1 MKVKVVKPFADKETF
16 KMYKVGQVIDLP
28 DNRASS
34 AVSRGLVA
42 QIAVKVPKNVETAI
56 KVPEKETAVEKP
68 EKKVETPEKKAAPK
82 SVAKK
87 PAAKKKQR

>member
-16 KMYKVGQVIDLP
+16 RMYNVGQVVDLP

-34 AVSRGLVA
+34 AVSRGLA
-42 QIAVKVPKNVETAI
+42 TAVKVPKNVETAI
-56 KVPEKETAVEKP
+56 KVHETETAVEKP

>member
-1 MKVKVVKPFADKETF
+1 MKVKVIKPFADKETF

-42 QIAVKVPKNVETAI
+42 EMAVKVPKNVETAN
-56 KVPEKETAVEKP
+56 KVPEKKTAEDR
-68 EKKVETPEKKAAPK
+68 KAVK
-82 SVAKK
+82 HT
-87 PAAKKKQR
+87 AKKKEE

>member
-16 KMYKVGQVIDLP
+16 RMYKVGQVIDLP

-34 AVSRGLVA
+34 AVSRGLA
-42 QIAVKVPKNVETAI
+42 TAVKVPKNVETAI

-68 EKKVETPEKKAAPK
+68 EKVETPEKKATK
-82 SVAKK
+82 SAAKK
-87 PAAKKKQR
+87 PAAKRK

>member
-16 KMYKVGQVIDLP
+16 RMYNVGQVVDLP

-34 AVSRGLVA
+34 AVSRGLA
-42 QIAVKVPKNVETAI
+42 TAVKVPKNVETAI
-56 KVPEKETAVEKP
+56 KVPETETAVEKP
-68 EKKVETPEKKAAPK
+68 EKKVEIPEKKRVASK
-82 SVAKK
+82 LVAKK

>member
-42 QIAVKVPKNVETAI
+42 EMAVKVPKNAETAN
-56 KVPEKETAVEKP
+56 KVPEKKTAE
-68 EKKVETPEKKAAPK
+68 EKKVVKNTTKRK
-82 SVAKK
+82 
-87 PAAKKKQR
+87 